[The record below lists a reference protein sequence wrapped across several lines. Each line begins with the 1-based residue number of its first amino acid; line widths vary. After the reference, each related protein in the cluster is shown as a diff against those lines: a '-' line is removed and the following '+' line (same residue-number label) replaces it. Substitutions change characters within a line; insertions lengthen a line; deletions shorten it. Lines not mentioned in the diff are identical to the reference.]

1 MKKVHVYT
9 NTHWDYEWY
18 FTANESIVQLIYHMD
33 EVIEALETGSLN
45 HYLLDGQVS
54 ILEEYLKY
62 MPKNFEQ
69 IKKLASEKKLLIGPW
84 YTQTDELII
93 SGESIV
99 RNLFYGIKSCTQFGD
114 YFKVGYLPDS
124 FGQTKDLPKIL
135 NGFNIHNFIFWRG
148 LPKNLCSDR
157 EFIWESEDGSEV
169 LASNIKNGYYYGGN
183 LIYNDD
189 IENVEKTFLDG
200 VSKDNILLSVGGDQ
214 RYVDFNL
221 KERIEF
227 YNKNSKNNLL
237 YIESNCEEYFKELRK
252 EDNFKRVKG
261 ELISPS
267 NSKIHRSIYSS
278 RYDHKYLNDKIERRL
293 LYQLEPL
300 FVIGQSLGLSPK
312 TDMLET
318 IWKKLLLNHAH
329 DSACGCNSDK
339 TNRSISSRL
348 IDVDQLSYS
357 ASDYIVRKICES
369 IEDKENNDLFIFNT
383 LPYKRSNPIK
393 LNVSTKSKFFTIKN
407 ESGNEI
413 KYNILSQEKVYRGSI
428 KRNESEH
435 NPELYYY
442 ITTLLIEHT
451 LSPLS
456 LERIKIYETE
466 SFESSKANNS
476 DNFIEDSFYKIY
488 FCDGKLT
495 LFNKSTKVLLQDFIT
510 LEDSGDD
517 GDTYDYS
524 PPILDRKIQ
533 HSFSESSAIFNND
546 SIFKN
551 LEMQSYIRLPLNL
564 KDRELNILNTYLK
577 YDLKIELNNSGNIS
591 VHLTVDNHTQDHRL
605 RAVINTGIAS
615 NISIADTPFGTIE
628 RLNTP
633 ENIDSWR
640 EIGWKEEPS
649 PIYPFLNFV
658 TLKNKDI
665 SASILS
671 KGIKEYE
678 ILENSKI
685 AITLFRS
692 VGFLGKPDLLRR
704 PGIASGQE
712 FKYIPTPDSQLQEKL
727 KFKFSI
733 RFEDNSIV
741 EFDANSLKKEYQLY
755 AVMTPYYQVQE
766 LNLFT
771 NTLKYFVMHPLKDK
785 LKSFKN
791 LIDFSECGLA
801 LSSIFP
807 IDEFSYGLRLVNLN
821 SKKENEVIK
830 VNFGKAYEIINMLQE
845 SVHQKREIKNS
856 KIILNNIKH
865 GEIINLKIYI

>member
-1 MKKVHVYT
+1 MKKVHVYA

-18 FTANESIVQLIYHMD
+18 FTANESIIQLIYHMD
-33 EVIEALETGSLN
+33 EVIESLEKGSLN
-45 HYLLDGQVS
+45 YYLLDGQVS
-54 ILEEYLKY
+54 ILEEYIKY
-62 MPKNFEQ
+62 MPKNFER
-69 IKKLASEKKLLIGPW
+69 IKKLVSEKKLLIGPW

-99 RNLFYGIKSCTQFGD
+99 RNLFYGIKSCKEFGN
-114 YFKVGYLPDS
+114 YFKIGYLPDS

-148 LPKNLCSDR
+148 LPKDLCPDR

-183 LIYNDD
+183 LIYNND

-221 KERIEF
+221 KDRIDF
-227 YNKNSKNNLL
+227 YNKNSKSNLL
-237 YIESNCEEYFKELRK
+237 YIESNCEEYFKELRS
-252 EDNFKRVKG
+252 EGDFKRVKG
-261 ELISPS
+261 EFISSS

-293 LYQLEPL
+293 IYQLEPL

-339 TNRSISSRL
+339 TNRSITSRL

-369 IEDKENNDLFIFNT
+369 IESKENNDLFIFNT
-383 LPYKRSNPIK
+383 LPYKRNNPIK
-393 LNVSTKSKFFTIKN
+393 LNISTKSKFFSIKS
-407 ESGNEI
+407 EYGNEI
-413 KYNILSQEKVYRGSI
+413 KYNILSQEKIYRGSI

-442 ITTLLIEHT
+442 ITTILIEHT

-456 LERIKIYETE
+456 LEQMKIYE
-466 SFESSKANNS
+466 SESSKILS
-476 DNFIEDSFYKIY
+476 DKSFDEFIEDSFYKIY
-488 FCDGKLT
+488 FSNGKLT
-495 LFNKSTKVLLQDFIT
+495 LFNKITNVLLQDFIT
-510 LEDSGDD
+510 LENSGDD

-524 PPILDRKIQ
+524 PPVLDRKIQ
-533 HSFSESSAIFNND
+533 HSFSESSATFNNG
-546 SIFKN
+546 SIFKS

-577 YDLKIELNNSGNIS
+577 YNLKIELNNSGNIL
-591 VHLTVDNHTQDHRL
+591 VYLTVDNHTQDHRL
-605 RAVINTGIAS
+605 RALIHTGVVSNT
-615 NISIADTPFGTIE
+615 SIADTPFGTIE

-633 ENIDSWR
+633 ETINCWR
-640 EIGWKEEPS
+640 ELGWKEEPS

-658 TLKNKDI
+658 ALKNKDI
-665 SASILS
+665 STSVLS

-727 KFKFSI
+727 KFKFAI
-733 RFEDNSIV
+733 RFEENSSV
-741 EFDANSLKKEYQLY
+741 KFDANSIKKEYQLY
-755 AVMTPYYQVQE
+755 AVTIPYYQVQE

-791 LIDFSECGLA
+791 LIDLSECSLT

-807 IDEFSYGLRLVNLN
+807 IDEYSYGLRLVNLN
-821 SKKENEVIK
+821 FKKENEVIK
-830 VNFGKAYEIINMLQE
+830 INFGKNYEIINMLYEKIQ
-845 SVHQKREIKNS
+845 SKKNIINS

>member
-1 MKKVHVYT
+1 
-9 NTHWDYEWY
+9 
-18 FTANESIVQLIYHMD
+18 
-33 EVIEALETGSLN
+33 
-45 HYLLDGQVS
+45 
-54 ILEEYLKY
+54 
-62 MPKNFEQ
+62 
-69 IKKLASEKKLLIGPW
+69 
-84 YTQTDELII
+84 
-93 SGESIV
+93 
-99 RNLFYGIKSCTQFGD
+99 
-114 YFKVGYLPDS
+114 
-124 FGQTKDLPKIL
+124 
-135 NGFNIHNFIFWRG
+135 
-148 LPKNLCSDR
+148 
-157 EFIWESEDGSEV
+157 ESEDGSEV

-183 LIYNDD
+183 LIYNND

-221 KERIEF
+221 KDRIDF
-227 YNKNSKNNLL
+227 YNKNSKSNLL
-237 YIESNCEEYFKELRK
+237 YIESNCEEYFKELRS
-252 EDNFKRVKG
+252 EGDFKRVKG
-261 ELISPS
+261 EFISSS

-293 LYQLEPL
+293 IYQLEPL

-339 TNRSISSRL
+339 TNRSITSRL

-369 IEDKENNDLFIFNT
+369 IESKENNDLFIFNT
-383 LPYKRSNPIK
+383 LPYKRNNPIK
-393 LNVSTKSKFFTIKN
+393 LNISTKSKFFSIKS
-407 ESGNEI
+407 EYGNEI
-413 KYNILSQEKVYRGSI
+413 KYNILSQEKIYRGSI

-442 ITTLLIEHT
+442 ITTILIEHT

-456 LERIKIYETE
+456 LEQMKIYE
-466 SFESSKANNS
+466 SESSKILS
-476 DNFIEDSFYKIY
+476 DKSFDEFIEDSFYKIY
-488 FCDGKLT
+488 FSNGKLT
-495 LFNKSTKVLLQDFIT
+495 LFNKITNVLLQDFIT
-510 LEDSGDD
+510 LENSGDD

-524 PPILDRKIQ
+524 PPVLDRKIQ
-533 HSFSESSAIFNND
+533 HSFSESSATFNNG
-546 SIFKN
+546 SIFKS

-577 YDLKIELNNSGNIS
+577 YNLKIELNNSGNIL
-591 VHLTVDNHTQDHRL
+591 VYLTVDNHTQDHRL
-605 RAVINTGIAS
+605 RALIHTGVVSNT
-615 NISIADTPFGTIE
+615 SIADTPFGTIE

-633 ENIDSWR
+633 ETINCWR
-640 EIGWKEEPS
+640 ELGWKEEPS

-658 TLKNKDI
+658 ALKNKDI
-665 SASILS
+665 STSVLS

-727 KFKFSI
+727 KFKFAI
-733 RFEDNSIV
+733 RFEENSSV
-741 EFDANSLKKEYQLY
+741 KFDANSIKKEYQLY
-755 AVMTPYYQVQE
+755 AVTIPYYQVQE

-791 LIDFSECGLA
+791 LIDLSECSLT

-807 IDEFSYGLRLVNLN
+807 IDEYSYGLRLVNLN
-821 SKKENEVIK
+821 FKKENEVIK
-830 VNFGKAYEIINMLQE
+830 INFGKNYEIINMLYEKIQ
-845 SVHQKREIKNS
+845 SKKNIINS